1 MNRALTQT
9 LLATLLVAST
19 AFAARAQ
26 STRQKSDPPPL
37 PVAVLEEPKVEQ
49 PFDVGK
55 LEGGAYS
62 NDFFGFSMTLPKG
75 WVVLGPEENK
85 KILDTGKGLVEEG
98 TTEKK
103 KQGLEDSVARTHFLV
118 TASKYPTGMAGANFN
133 ALLICVAERVP
144 TAIIKTGADYVSVM
158 QRSFEGTAAKLELTA
173 PLRTQKLGGA
183 DFTVAD
189 LKLTAGPVVTA
200 QRYYVRISKGHA
212 LALAYSYYDEADL
225 KTFDELL
232 GTVKFK

>member
-1 MNRALTQT
+1 MNRDLTQT
-9 LLATLLVAST
+9 LLATLLVASA

-26 STRQKSDPPPL
+26 STRQKSDPPPR
-37 PVAVLEEPKVEQ
+37 PYAVIEEPKVEQ
-49 PFDVGK
+49 PFDLGK

-75 WVVLGPEENK
+75 WAVLGPEENK
-85 KILDTGKGLVEEG
+85 KILETGKELIEEG
-98 TTEKK
+98 ASERK
-103 KQGLEDSVARTHFLV
+103 KQGFEAAAKRTYFLV
-118 TASKYPTGMAGANFN
+118 TASKYPTGTAGPGFN
-133 ALLICVAERVP
+133 ALLMCLAERIP

-158 QRSFEGTAAKLELTA
+158 QRSFEGTSAKLELA
-173 PLRTQKLGGA
+173 GPMRTQKVGGA

-189 LKLTAGPVVTA
+189 LKMTAGPVVTA

-212 LALAYSYYDEADL
+212 LTLAYTYFDDADL